1 MEILKDWSVAQVVQC
16 LLKKHE
22 ALGLIPG
29 RKGGR
34 EGGMEG
40 GREGGKKEGKEG
52 GREGGREERSWS
64 HNSEKANLDLDVFLS
79 SI

>member
-40 GREGGKKEGKEG
+40 GSEGGKKEGRLAG
-52 GREGGREERSWS
+52 
-64 HNSEKANLDLDVFLS
+64 LL
-79 SI
+79 